1 MQSLPNT
8 DGEQK
13 TSHQLQLISQDHVY
27 GVGRHLTSL
36 GDMIYK
42 QGLILVPIPLQG
54 YLHSNTTLIIT
65 FRPCASCLPALA
77 LQPQSCYE
85 GFLMFYSV
93 SESICPLPFA
103 GPPEISQI
111 LILSSVTTAATCH
124 K

>member
-54 YLHSNTTLIIT
+54 YLH
-65 FRPCASCLPALA
+65 FK
-77 LQPQSCYE
+77 E
-85 GFLMFYSV
+85 GF
-93 SESICPLPFA
+93 
-103 GPPEISQI
+103 
-111 LILSSVTTAATCH
+111 CH
-124 K
+124 AYFLHP